1 MMSILRRLKE
11 RLFGNDA
18 GRVRNRTVRRER
30 ATLRRWAERAQGDR
44 FNL

>member
-11 RLFGNDA
+11 RLFGETG
-18 GRVRNRTVRRER
+18 GRAKNRTIRRER

-44 FNL
+44 FNV